1 VAYLDDE
8 AFAQRLAERRAE
20 PRYEG
25 HLAATFT
32 HARVGGDV
40 SVVACHVVSLST
52 SAMVIGADVQADAG
66 EHIWVDI
73 DGFGIV
79 RCEVEQVREGGFI
92 CFNLMREDARKRL
105 GSWVALLRRRGGR
118 VDGDHRQFMRTR
130 PRDAR
135 TTLTFVT
142 GEAVDARLADVSRS
156 GAAVH
161 CVQTASVGEAVSV
174 GRVPAHVV
182 RPFDGGFAVSFD
194 FVLEAADA
202 DRLVAGYEIILK
214 PLKQAI

>member
-1 VAYLDDE
+1 MAYLDDE
-8 AFAQRLAERRAE
+8 AFAQRLADRRAE

-25 HLAATFT
+25 RLAATFT
-32 HARVGGDV
+32 HASVEGEV
-40 SVVACHVVSLST
+40 SVVACWLVSLSA
-52 SAMVIGADVQADAG
+52 SAMVISADVQAEPG

-73 DGFGIV
+73 AGFGIV
-79 RCEVEQVREGGFI
+79 RCEVERVREDGFI

-105 GSWVALLRRRGGR
+105 GSWVALMRRRGGR

-135 TTLTFVT
+135 TTVTFVN
-142 GEAVDARLADVSRS
+142 GEAIDARLADVSRS

-161 CVQTASVGEAVSV
+161 CAQTAATGDAVSV

-182 RPFDGGFAVSFD
+182 RPFDGGFAVAFD
-194 FVLEAADA
+194 IILDAADA